1 VTDVQVVRRASQAVA
16 LLEPTR
22 RALVEQLAE
31 PSSASQLARRLGLPR
46 QRLNYHLRELEK
58 EGLVELVEERRKGNC
73 TERIVK
79 ATSRSY
85 LISPEALGAL
95 GDRPEQ
101 ARDRF
106 SASYLI
112 AVAGRAIRDLGRLA
126 SGARQAGK
134 RLATLTLETE
144 VRFRNAAERNAFA
157 EELAG
162 VLATLASKY
171 HDETAE
177 AGRAFRFFVG
187 GYPAE
192 APSARS
198 DDPPRE
204 DS

>member
-1 VTDVQVVRRASQAVA
+1 VSDLQILRRPAQAVA

-22 RALVEQLAE
+22 RALLEQLAE
-31 PSSASQLARRLGLPR
+31 PSSASQIGRRLGLPR

-85 LISPEALGAL
+85 VISPEALGAL
-95 GDRPEQ
+95 GNTPEQ
-101 ARDRF
+101 AQDRY

-112 AVAGRAIRDLGRLA
+112 AVAGRAIRDLGRLVA
-126 SGARQAGK
+126 GAKTAGK

-144 VRFRNAAERNAFA
+144 VRFRSAESRNAFA
-157 EELAG
+157 EELAT
-162 VLATLASKY
+162 TLAALAAKY

-177 AGRAFRFFVG
+177 GGRAFRFFVG
-187 GYPAE
+187 GHPVP
-192 APSARS
+192 APSAGETRPES
-198 DDPPRE
+198 V
-204 DS
+204 